1 MRNSSALNRVIY
13 RFRVFLP
20 PLLILLLSPPT
31 PHNTPSVPTVCRRR
45 KGTMF
50 SLPGPAWL
58 QNGIYC
64 TFPEACVRN
73 VLFGGKE
80 RELEGGSGM

>member
-1 MRNSSALNRVIY
+1 
-13 RFRVFLP
+13 
-20 PLLILLLSPPT
+20 
-31 PHNTPSVPTVCRRR
+31 
-45 KGTMF
+45 MF

-80 RELEGGSGM
+80 RELEGGSGMRSAKGKGG